1 MKNVKPKLYVLI
13 LLISFSACGTK
24 KIAST
29 GYPGSSG
36 YVTELNAKTYATVK
50 DKYILGFYAQELG
63 INEKDLKDIS
73 LYRFIDEWMGVPYR
87 IGGNSKSGID
97 CSGLTNLL
105 YRNVYQVAIPRTT
118 SQIYNK
124 ISTKP
129 YTNLNEGDIVFMNY
143 DGKKN
148 SHVGIY
154 LRNGRFFHAS
164 TSKGVMISDFNQPW
178 YKKAY
183 SVGGEVKR

>member
-1 MKNVKPKLYVLI
+1 MKNVKPKLCVLI
-13 LLISFSACGTK
+13 LLISFSACSTK
-24 KIAST
+24 KIVT
-29 GYPGSSG
+29 GNQGSSS
-36 YVTELNAKTYATVK
+36 YVTELNAKSYATVK
-50 DKYILGFYAQELG
+50 DKYIIGFYAQELG

-73 LYRFIDEWMGVPYR
+73 LYRFIDDWMGVPYR
-87 IGGNSKSGID
+87 IGGNTKSGID

-118 SQIYNK
+118 SQIYSK

-129 YTNLNEGDIVFMNY
+129 YTDLKEGDIVFMNY

-178 YKKAY
+178 YQKVF
-183 SVGGEVKR
+183 SVGGEIKR